1 MFEGVISIAIFGLGA
16 FVYLQEKTINLQQ
29 KEIEE
34 VRKDLLNLRVALSD
48 VEQASNKRVLEVRA
62 ELEAYKRSKKRYVPQ
77 PPPLRS
83 GATDRVRDDGS
94 EVSMFGAAVAGAA
107 LGCAASSFFDD
118 SSTSYA
124 DDSSSSYAAE

>member
-1 MFEGVISIAIFGLGA
+1 MFEGVISMAVVGLAA
-16 FVYLQEKTINLQQ
+16 FVCLQEKRIDLQQ

-34 VRKDLLNLRVALSD
+34 VRKALSDIREALFD

-62 ELEAYKRSKKRYVPQ
+62 ELEAYKRSKKRYVPK

-94 EVSMFGAAVAGAA
+94 EVGTFGAVVAGAA

-124 DDSSSSYAAE
+124 EDSSSSYAAD